1 MECSR
6 VLNRSEIFDRDMIPV
21 MLDLL
26 RGQSGTWQL
35 LLGLLLS
42 SPLKSS
48 HPRFVLELLLCWK
61 LVARCASLLSLERRQ
76 VPTSTVLKR

>member
-26 RGQSGTWQL
+26 RSQSGTWL
-35 LLGLLLS
+35 LLPSLLLS

-48 HPRFVLELLLCWK
+48 HPRLVLELLLCWK
-61 LVARCASLLSLERRQ
+61 LVARCASLLSLERSSDNHRA
-76 VPTSTVLKR
+76 